1 MSSNTFV
8 LNLLVSFNYLLQVKI
23 KMFYNGTSIAP
34 LHFCW
39 SRKVKGECQW
49 RENRENAE
57 IVFVC
62 NSAPNDQI

>member
-8 LNLLVSFNYLLQVKI
+8 LNLLVFLKLYTPSKDQNVLQRYLDCSVT
-23 KMFYNGTSIAP
+23 F
-34 LHFCW
+34 FW